1 MHSACAGDT
10 GLTGIFMNKGVCV
23 FLYSAPLSMIF
34 PAIFIFAFTRIC
46 IHGQSPI
53 ILILTRS
60 FFNRGREKIFIIPMR
75 HIFHYGKNTR
85 LDERL
90 LMPKLNEISGEIKAL
105 EAKIESVDSKVE
117 VRIDAVE
124 KEVASLRSE
133 TLTELE
139 VADAKVESLRNETKG
154 AIESLEKVT
163 ISRFEAVDRRF
174 KSLEAKLPVMEK
186 MAELEARLAEL
197 LKRKVS
203 A

>member
-1 MHSACAGDT
+1 MD
-10 GLTGIFMNKGVCV
+10 
-23 FLYSAPLSMIF
+23 
-34 PAIFIFAFTRIC
+34 
-46 IHGQSPI
+46 
-53 ILILTRS
+53 
-60 FFNRGREKIFIIPMR
+60 
-75 HIFHYGKNTR
+75 
-85 LDERL
+85 
-90 LMPKLNEISGEIKAL
+90 
-105 EAKIESVDSKVE
+105 

-133 TLTELE
+133 TLTELV

-174 KSLEAKLPVMEK
+174 DAVDSRLDSLEAKLPVMEK

-197 LKRKVS
+197 VRKVS